1 MQDYLSKILA
11 SGSYLLSLINNVL
24 DMSRIESGRV
34 HLEESEVNLLDLL
47 HDLKTLVSGQVQAKQ
62 LKLIVDTA
70 GVTDENVYCDKTQ
83 LNQVLVNLL
92 SNAIKFTPSGGT
104 VSVRV
109 TQLPGAPEGKGAYEL
124 RVKDTGIGMSAE
136 FAQNVFEPF
145 ERERTSTVSK
155 IQGTGLGMA
164 ITKNI
169 VDMMGGTIEVNTAP
183 DKGTEFIVRTAMRL
197 QTEKLDEKK
206 QPAREREQAEKDG
219 VQPDQTPSFTDK
231 KLLLVEDNELNRE
244 IAVAILSKYGFV
256 IDTAEN
262 GQEALN
268 KVAASKPGDIDLVL
282 MDVQMPVMDG
292 LEATRRIRRL
302 NNPQQASIPILAM
315 TANAFN
321 EDRDI
326 ALEAGMDGFL
336 SKPIDVE
343 ELIHT
348 LQRVFSGARKALI

>member
-1 MQDYLSKILA
+1 
-11 SGSYLLSLINNVL
+11 
-24 DMSRIESGRV
+24 
-34 HLEESEVNLLDLL
+34 
-47 HDLKTLVSGQVQAKQ
+47 
-62 LKLIVDTA
+62 
-70 GVTDENVYCDKTQ
+70 
-83 LNQVLVNLL
+83 
-92 SNAIKFTPSGGT
+92 
-104 VSVRV
+104 
-109 TQLPGAPEGKGAYEL
+109 
-124 RVKDTGIGMSAE
+124 
-136 FAQNVFEPF
+136 
-145 ERERTSTVSK
+145 
-155 IQGTGLGMA
+155 MA

-183 DKGTEFIVRTAMRL
+183 DKGTEFIIRTAMRL
-197 QTEKLDEKK
+197 QTEKPDERK
-206 QPAREREQAEKDG
+206 QSAREREQAEKDSE
-219 VQPDQTPSFTDK
+219 QPDQTPSFTDK

-302 NNPQQASIPILAM
+302 SNPQQASIPILAM

-343 ELIHT
+343 ELIRT
-348 LQRVFSGARKALI
+348 LQRVFSEARKASV

>member
-1 MQDYLSKILA
+1 M
-11 SGSYLLSLINNVL
+11 
-24 DMSRIESGRV
+24 
-34 HLEESEVNLLDLL
+34 
-47 HDLKTLVSGQVQAKQ
+47 
-62 LKLIVDTA
+62 
-70 GVTDENVYCDKTQ
+70 
-83 LNQVLVNLL
+83 
-92 SNAIKFTPSGGT
+92 
-104 VSVRV
+104 
-109 TQLPGAPEGKGAYEL
+109 
-124 RVKDTGIGMSAE
+124 KDTGIGMSAE

-348 LQRVFSGARKALI
+348 LQRVFSEARKASV